1 MIVKN
6 AYGAQPDMVRNL
18 DGVLP
23 ALRIQLSVPALPFIR
38 IPASAIF
45 AVHLSLYP

>member
-6 AYGAQPDMVRNL
+6 AYGAQADVVGDL

-23 ALRIQLSVPALPFIR
+23 SLRVQLSVPALPVLF
-38 IPASAIF
+38 IPAWTIF
-45 AVHLSLYP
+45 AVHLTLYP